1 MLRPQNQMNRERLQ
15 LKSPLVRFA
24 PMFGHCGRILLLLT
38 GLVSIASGQ
47 NPTGSL
53 RGVVQDNSS
62 ARIPS
67 AEISVQSAQSV
78 LTRGTVA
85 DGRGEFRVDDLPPGP
100 YRIVVNAKGFA
111 QARSDVRVSVSS
123 VRDVVVT
130 LAPESITQIVRVQ
143 AQASSITTQD
153 IDASGAVRQTIVT
166 STDLERMP
174 LAARSFANIAYLA
187 PGTEPVEPSD
197 PTKARITAV
206 ATGGSHMGRDCGA

>member
-1 MLRPQNQMNRERLQ
+1 MLRVEDQMDRERLQ
-15 LKSPLVRFA
+15 LKSTLVRSA
-24 PMFGHCGRILLLLT
+24 PMLGHCGRLLLLLT
-38 GLVSIASGQ
+38 GLVSIASAQ

-67 AEISVQSAQSV
+67 AEISVQSAQSP
-78 LTRGTVA
+78 LARRIVA
-85 DGRGEFRVDDLPPGP
+85 DERGEFRVDDLPPGP

-111 QARSDVRVSVSS
+111 QARSDVRVPVSS
-123 VRDVVVT
+123 VREVVVT
-130 LAPESITQIVRVQ
+130 LEPESVTQTVRVE
-143 AQASSITTQD
+143 AQTSSITTQE
-153 IDASGAVRQTIVT
+153 IDVSGAVRQTVVT
-166 STDLERMP
+166 SNDLERMP

-206 ATGGSHMGRDCGA
+206 STGGTRA